1 MMLSRNRGGIYRWI
15 VAFAS
20 GYCMGGGC
28 IGVGLGFGK
37 ISGLER
43 EVSCGI
49 TGDL

>member
-1 MMLSRNRGGIYRWI
+1 LLLLHLGTAW
-15 VAFAS
+15 
-20 GYCMGGGC
+20 MGGGC